1 MVKNENCILCKAF
14 NKPDGS
20 MKIYYHDN
28 VCCFSICP
36 KCNNAIAIYKNH
48 FNKPLKEKERVEMV
62 NAIKKFGNVLPIEN
76 DINTEHYII
85 HFKPFERL
93 EIAEDIKLTEYYDD
107 LDDYELDELEV
118 LENEVIDENVE
129 DVNVGEKE
137 LDDVKSEENKEA

>member
-48 FNKPLKEKERVEMV
+48 FNKPLKEKERVGMV

-93 EIAEDIKLTEYYDD
+93 EIAEDIKMNKDHD
-107 LDDYELDELEV
+107 ELDELEV

-129 DVNVGEKE
+129 NVNVGEKE

>member
-48 FNKPLKEKERVEMV
+48 FNKPLKEKERVGMV

-93 EIAEDIKLTEYYDD
+93 EIAEDIKMNKDHD
-107 LDDYELDELEV
+107 ELDELEV
-118 LENEVIDENVE
+118 LENEVIDDEVEN
-129 DVNVGEKE
+129 VNVGEKE

>member
-1 MVKNENCILCKAF
+1 MVVKNENCILCKAF

-48 FNKPLKEKERVEMV
+48 FNKPLKEKERVGMV

-93 EIAEDIKLTEYYDD
+93 EIAEDIKMNKDHD
-107 LDDYELDELEV
+107 ELDELEV

-129 DVNVGEKE
+129 NVNVGEKE
-137 LDDVKSEENKEA
+137 LDDVKSEEDEEA